1 MQSVLI
7 LVEPTV
13 LQCVTCILQ
22 FELFFDVLYINGT
35 GRLY

>member
-7 LVEPTV
+7 LVETTV
-13 LQCVTCILQ
+13 LQCVKSILQ

-35 GRLY
+35 GRLH